1 MHDSILLLV
10 FKFPF
15 CELEFVFKE
24 LSWFFDLIGFL
35 NQPDCG
41 NSVCMWE
48 QFFFKVDVVEPHT
61 FFSVELINY
70 VIQWYIHR
78 DLHLSP
84 CCTNCSAWSPTIQL
98 AIFFNFI
105 RVRKIHAFNESY
117 TFEFRFPHSG
127 LAIHNRMFSGCLKA
141 VLHSPHV
148 VMQWSHEKP
157 TASPEFCVAK
167 LWCSAGKY

>member
-1 MHDSILLLV
+1 MIVFCYWYSNSHSVNWSLCLKNFLDFLIWLASWINQIVVILYA
-10 FKFPF
+10 
-15 CELEFVFKE
+15 
-24 LSWFFDLIGFL
+24 
-35 NQPDCG
+35 CG
-41 NSVCMWE
+41 NNFFQGWCSWATYLLFSRTYKLRYSVI
-48 QFFFKVDVVEPHT
+48 H
-61 FFSVELINY
+61 
-70 VIQWYIHR
+70 IQRFASLPMLYK
-78 DLHLSP
+78 LLCLVSNNST
-84 CCTNCSAWSPTIQL
+84 CY
-98 AIFFNFI
+98 FFNFI